1 MSNRRRRKVR
11 LAESA
16 TLPAQ
21 LASDCVA
28 TGGDCGDPVTL
39 HRVIQLAIGQG
50 LKERYEISRE
60 MPHALLV
67 LLMQMNEERRQK
79 PKTVRAS

>member
-1 MSNRRRRKVR
+1 MSNRRRRKAR

-16 TLPAQ
+16 VMPAQ
-21 LASDCVA
+21 LALDCVA
-28 TGGDCGDPVTL
+28 AGGDCDDPVTL
-39 HRVIQLAIGQG
+39 HRVIQLAIGHG
-50 LKERYEISRE
+50 LKERYEISPE

-79 PKTVRAS
+79 PKTVRIP